1 MKLKGGT
8 LGFEV
13 NLIYVE
19 IQGSIVERGLN
30 LTNFGVTPP
39 PLKIHELSIGT
50 N

>member
-30 LTNFGVTPP
+30 LTNFGVTAPP
-39 PLKIHELSIGT
+39 KNT
-50 N
+50 